1 MGECKGL
8 NKAFR
13 EEDRKRPR
21 QKDDEAD
28 DGQEE
33 DRGKDARPAYH
44 DPTKTIASIFG
55 GRSISD
61 NRQEQKLTA

>member
-1 MGECKGL
+1 MDGPCLIHKGAKHTMGECKGL

-28 DGQEE
+28 DG
-33 DRGKDARPAYH
+33 
-44 DPTKTIASIFG
+44 
-55 GRSISD
+55 
-61 NRQEQKLTA
+61 